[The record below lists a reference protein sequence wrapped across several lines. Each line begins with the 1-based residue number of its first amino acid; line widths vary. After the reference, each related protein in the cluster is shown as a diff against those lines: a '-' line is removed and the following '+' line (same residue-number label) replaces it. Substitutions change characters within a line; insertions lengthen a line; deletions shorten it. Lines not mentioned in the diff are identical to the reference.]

1 MYNTFKTNNIG
12 QDISKELNSFNLNA
26 LKNQGRL
33 LADYIET
40 EPPFSMGL
48 SRNREL
54 LNRTYQVTTHHLFKL
69 NNGQDI
75 KENLVCQRHK
85 EESAKEVESIYYEGQ
100 NEEWSLDEQEKSDYT
115 KKSFSGT
122 VTTEMN
128 KPAYNLDGTIP
139 SISGLER
146 QKYQYG
152 RKPNKSAGYVY
163 WQ

>member
-1 MYNTFKTNNIG
+1 MNTFKTNNIG

-75 KENLVCQRHK
+75 KVNLVCQQ
-85 EESAKEVESIYYEGQ
+85 A
-100 NEEWSLDEQEKSDYT
+100 
-115 KKSFSGT
+115 
-122 VTTEMN
+122 
-128 KPAYNLDGTIP
+128 
-139 SISGLER
+139 
-146 QKYQYG
+146 
-152 RKPNKSAGYVY
+152 
-163 WQ
+163 